1 MQRNS
6 KYRNPDEKMIFG
18 YSRNRKRIFVLQ
30 VAKIREGKLIDEV
43 GEIKRS

>member
-6 KYRNPDEKMIFG
+6 KYRNPDEEMIFG